1 VSAGTLTAAV
11 ANTSATSSRVAVSTT
26 MSSPGMTTTI
36 TATGEFDYAHP
47 RGVLVM
53 GGGVGLG
60 GVEVRYL
67 PPQLYFKIAGTGLPV
82 PSGKQWIEIS
92 LPGQAAEASLA
103 FLPTGSDVNASPAD
117 LLSALTAIASD
128 VTDKGLATIRGVAVT
143 HYRVT
148 VDLTTAEAHLPPQ
161 ARAEFHSFVS
171 SLASTTLPVDIWVDG
186 QDRVSRI
193 ALSLPM
199 PPGSGVPTGFRITE
213 TVDYYDFGIPVVVS
227 APPASEIMSAS
238 AFSQSM
244 ASSGS
249 NSGPPSQP
257 SPPAVSGTLSAA
269 QATAAENA
277 VRAFWTALSSN
288 SAQAVG
294 QTVVPSQR
302 SCVTAFLQG
311 SGVKFK
317 ISSLQIISAE
327 PTGTGTAAVSFSL
340 NGTMQIDGQSIP
352 LASPGTNWLQ
362 ASQSGSVWYA
372 DLSNTDSSFPIPPC

>member
-1 VSAGTLTAAV
+1 
-11 ANTSATSSRVAVSTT
+11 
-26 MSSPGMTTTI
+26 
-36 TATGEFDYAHP
+36 
-47 RGVLVM
+47 
-53 GGGVGLG
+53 
-60 GVEVRYL
+60 
-67 PPQLYFKIAGTGLPV
+67 
-82 PSGKQWIEIS
+82 
-92 LPGQAAEASLA
+92 
-103 FLPTGSDVNASPAD
+103 
-117 LLSALTAIASD
+117 
-128 VTDKGLATIRGVAVT
+128 VT

-148 VDLTTAEAHLPPQ
+148 VDLTKAEAHLPPQ

-171 SLASTTLPVDIWVDG
+171 SLASTTLPVDVWVDG
-186 QDRVSRI
+186 QERVSRI
-193 ALSLPM
+193 AVSLPM
-199 PPGSGVPTGFRITE
+199 PPGTGVPAGFRITE
-213 TVDYYDFGIPVVVS
+213 TADYYDFGIPVLVS
-227 APPASEIMSAS
+227 APPASEVMSAS

-249 NSGPPSQP
+249 SSGPPPAP

-372 DLSNTDSSFPIPPC
+372 DLTNTDSSFPIPPC